1 VARAQGIAIHF
12 HSPRWRSCV
21 GYIRFCPTDICAFD
35 SFQVDL
41 SSNEL
46 FRLGVRVPIQEQP
59 LQVLRLLLE
68 AEGRVVTREHLGSA
82 LWPKD
87 TFVDFEH
94 GVNTAVKKLRRALED
109 SAESPRFVETLPKVG
124 YRFMVPVEWTADV
137 GGGNPQP
144 RVVAIA
150 PPRPTAVPSLAV
162 SEKALQN
169 TGSRWRPEYLV
180 IGLLLLAVIS
190 GYLLRHRPKIQPD
203 KLTIAPFTTFPGF
216 EIAPSFSP
224 DGNEIVFS
232 WFGYEKEFQFDLYI
246 KQVGQEHVMQ
256 LTHHP
261 AAFLASAWSPDG
273 RLIAF
278 MRQADPEGTG
288 IYLISPLGGAERKL
302 ASITA
307 YDGWEPLGVS
317 WSPDGKWL
325 AFSKGNSLA
334 KKADSS
340 ADHFSIHL
348 VNVETSEERL
358 LPDPSS
364 DCGNTWQP
372 AFSPDGKYLASVC
385 VLAGGVAK
393 VYLQTPDGKQARELK
408 DARSSEGF
416 SGLAWAEDSQS
427 LLYCSDQHLWRVPL
441 AGGKPEMLLFAQDV
455 ESVAVASHGNRLAFA
470 QVHHS
475 GNVFQLA
482 LAIQTKL
489 TAPATKLISSTR
501 GDAGAHVS
509 RDGKHIAF
517 QSWRSGNP
525 EVWVC
530 DRDSSNPIQL
540 TSFGGPSIGEPR
552 WSPDGR
558 RIVFD
563 LRTDSGI
570 PELYIVDLVGGPPR
584 RFLTGTTEAASP
596 FWSGDG
602 HWIYFNTE
610 RPHAIWKAPAEG
622 GAASRLTAEGKDQ
635 SEPQEAMDGTR
646 VFFYS
651 GGNVWSASVNGGD
664 ERPVPG
670 VPSYVSWVPARSGAY
685 FVDGGPRHFALHYFD
700 TATQH
705 ARKIVDFP
713 YLFAMWG
720 SSLAPDG
727 QSILF
732 SGIEHSEADIMLVEG
747 FR

>member
-1 VARAQGIAIHF
+1 MVTYGSVRRLYAR
-12 HSPRWRSCV
+12 
-21 GYIRFCPTDICAFD
+21 FD
-35 SFQVDL
+35 CFQVDL

-46 FRLGVRVPIQEQP
+46 FCSGVGVPIQEQP
-59 LQVLRLLLE
+59 FQVLRLLLE
-68 AEGRVVTREHLGSA
+68 AEGGVVTREQLQSA

-87 TFVDFEH
+87 LFVDFEH

-124 YRFMVPVEWTADV
+124 YRFMVPVKWTADV
-137 GGGNPQP
+137 SGLNPQP
-144 RVVAIA
+144 QVVAIA
-150 PPRPTAVPSLAV
+150 PPRPTAVSSLAA
-162 SEKALQN
+162 SEKALPAL
-169 TGSRWRPEYLV
+169 GSRWRLAHVV
-180 IGLLLLAVIS
+180 IGLLLLAVV
-190 GYLLRHRPKIQPD
+190 GGFLLRPRRQMQPG
-203 KLTIAPFTTFPGF
+203 KLTVVPFTTFSGF

-246 KQVGQEHVMQ
+246 KQVGQEHVVQ

-261 AAFLASAWSPDG
+261 AAFLVSSWSPDG
-273 RLIAF
+273 RFIAF
-278 MRQADPEGTG
+278 MRQAEPDASG
-288 IYLISPLGGAERKL
+288 IYLISPLGGAERKV

-325 AFSKGNSLA
+325 AFSKANSMA

-348 VNVETSEERL
+348 LNVETSEERL
-358 LPDPSS
+358 LPDPSN

-372 AFSPDGKYLASVC
+372 AFSPNGKYLASVC

-393 VYLQTPDGKQARELK
+393 VYLQTPDGKQVRELK

-416 SGLAWAEDSQS
+416 SGIAWAGDSQS
-427 LLYCSDQHLWRVPL
+427 LLYCSDRHLWRVPL
-441 AGGKPEMLLFAQDV
+441 AGGEPETLLFAQDV

-475 GNVFQLA
+475 GNVFQVA
-482 LAIQTKL
+482 LKNQTKL
-489 TAPATKLISSTR
+489 AAPATKLISSTR
-501 GDAGAHVS
+501 GDAGAHIS
-509 RDGKHIAF
+509 PDGKHIVF

-525 EVWVC
+525 EVWVS
-530 DRDSSNPIQL
+530 DRDASNPVQL

-558 RIVFD
+558 RVVFD

-570 PELYIVDLVGGPPR
+570 PELYILDLVGGPPR
-584 RFLTGTTEAASP
+584 RFLAGTTEAASP

-610 RPHAIWKAPAEG
+610 RPHAIWKAPSEG
-622 GAASRLTAEGKDQ
+622 GAATRLTAAGKDQ

-646 VFFYS
+646 VFFYNE
-651 GGNVWSASVNGGD
+651 GYVWSVSVNGGD

-670 VPSYVSWVPARSGAY
+670 VPSCMRWVPAQSGAY
-685 FVDGGPRHFALHYFD
+685 FVDGGPRHFALHYFE

-705 ARKIVDFP
+705 AHKITDFP
-713 YLFAMWG
+713 NLFAMWG

-727 QSILF
+727 RALLF
-732 SGIEHSEADIMLVEG
+732 SGIEHSEGDIMLVEG

>member
-1 VARAQGIAIHF
+1 VFHMDGREGSTRIFRFGIFEA
-12 HSPRWRSCV
+12 
-21 GYIRFCPTDICAFD
+21 
-35 SFQVDL
+35 DL
-41 SSNEL
+41 QTGEL
-46 FRLGVRVPIQEQP
+46 RKNGVRVPLQGQP
-59 LQVLRLLLE
+59 FQVCTLLLE
-68 AEGRVVTREHLGSA
+68 HAGTLVTREELRQRV
-82 LWPKD
+82 WPED
-87 TFVDFEH
+87 TFVDFEQAL
-94 GVNTAVKKLRRALED
+94 NTAIAKIRLALGDEAD
-109 SAESPRFVETLPKVG
+109 NPRFVETLPRRG
-124 YRFMVPVEWTADV
+124 YRFIGPVTKPDSPA
-137 GGGNPQP
+137 
-144 RVVAIA
+144 VAPVA
-150 PPRPTAVPSLAV
+150 PKRWFERPAARR
-162 SEKALQN
+162 N
-169 TGSRWRPEYLV
+169 W
-180 IGLLLLAVIS
+180 LLASTTLLILLS
-190 GYLLRHRPKIQPD
+190 GFGIWRSAKKRADALPPIEVAPPD
-203 KLTIAPFTTFPGF
+203 KLTIVPFTTFPGF

-232 WFGYEKEFQFDLYI
+232 WFGYEKEYQFDLYI
-246 KQVGQEHVMQ
+246 KQVGQEHVVQ

-261 AAFLASAWSPDG
+261 AIFLVSAWSPDG

-278 MRQADPEGTG
+278 MRQADPESTG
-288 IYLISPLGGAERKL
+288 IYLISPLGGAERKV

-307 YDGWEPLGVS
+307 YGGWEPLGVS

-334 KKADSS
+334 KKAGSS

-358 LPDPSS
+358 LPDPSN

-385 VLAGGVAK
+385 VLAEGVAK
-393 VYLQTPDGKQARELK
+393 IYLQTPDGKQARELK

-416 SGLAWAEDSQS
+416 AGIAWAEDSQS
-427 LLYCSDQHLWRVPL
+427 LLYCSDQHLWRIPL

-475 GNVFQLA
+475 GQVFQLA
-482 LAIQTKL
+482 LASQTKL
-489 TAPATKLISSTR
+489 TAPAAKLIASTR

-509 RDGKHIAF
+509 PDGKHIAF

-530 DRDSSNPIQL
+530 DRDASNPVQL

-570 PELYIVDLVGGPPR
+570 SELYIVDLVGGRPR

-610 RPHAIWKAPAEG
+610 RPHAIWKAPVEG

-651 GGNVWSASVNGGD
+651 EGYVWSASANGGD

-670 VPSYVSWVPARSGAY
+670 VPSYVRWVPARSGGY

-705 ARKIVDFP
+705 AHKIVDFP
-713 YLFAMWG
+713 NLFAMWG

-727 QSILF
+727 HALLF
-732 SGIEHSEADIMLVEG
+732 SGIEHSEGDIMLVEG